1 MALTEQEQ
9 ARYSRQILIRDL
21 GEAGQE
27 KLKRSTVFIAGAG
40 GLGCPV
46 ATYLA
51 VAGVG
56 HMILVDQDSVDPSNL
71 NRQILHWN
79 EDIGLEKVASARA
92 KLSRMNPSVRIT
104 PVRTTID
111 RENARSLIRGADLVI
126 DAMDNYQTRFY
137 LNRAAIQE
145 GIPII
150 HASVRGFEGRI
161 TMIIPGETPCIE
173 CLTPEV
179 PPDETVPIVGATAG
193 VIGSLQATEAI
204 KMLTGI
210 GTLLKGRMLI
220 YDGEYLEFHEIPVSR
235 DQACTAC
242 SHLWERQTYL
252 S

>member
-1 MALTEQEQ
+1 MALTTHDLT
-9 ARYSRQILIRDL
+9 RYSRQILIRDL

-56 HMILVDQDSVDPSNL
+56 HLIIGDQDVVDQSNL
-71 NRQILHWN
+71 NRQILHWD
-79 EDIGLEKVASARA
+79 EDLGQEKVASARA

-111 RENARSLIRGADLVI
+111 AENIHSLIRGVDLVI
-126 DAMDNYQTRFY
+126 DALDNYQTRFF

-145 GIPII
+145 RIPII

-161 TMIIPGETPCIE
+161 TTIIPGETPCIE

-179 PPDETVPIVGATAG
+179 PPQETAPILGSTAG
-193 VIGSLQATEAI
+193 VVGSLQATEAI
-204 KMLTGI
+204 KLLTSI

-220 YDGEYLEFHEIPVSR
+220 YDGEYMEFHEIPVRR

-242 SHLWERQTYL
+242 SCLW
-252 S
+252 